1 MNNYEKVAVFPWTV
15 EYEVREKGAIGNYQR
30 KDIRVIAETKEEA
43 GREALKIIH
52 RNYPNPSQKRV
63 LFSLSG
69 QETSQWHH

>member
-30 KDIRVIAETKEEA
+30 KDIRVIAENKEEA

-52 RNYPNPSQKRV
+52 RNYPNLEPRMPIEIIQIDNRN
-63 LFSLSG
+63 
-69 QETSQWHH
+69 